1 MTRTLVGSCADL
13 KCHFGATC
21 RARGQHVQCAC
32 EFKCADLKA
41 SPVCASD
48 ANTYASEC
56 QMRLFGCRYQKKVS
70 VRHSGQCAAE
80 ESVTV
85 GPAKRSTVFK
95 TTPEKWTREVSET
108 QSGATTPT
116 HATDLKV
123 ERPAFDGHALL
134 ELPRLQAYTRLTLEV
149 EFTSFRGDA
158 ILLYNGQTPS
168 GEGDFA
174 ALTLRQWRVE
184 FRYNLGS
191 GTVVLSSQEP
201 VAAGRP
207 VRVVAKRY
215 LWDGMLSVDGQ
226 EDVSGRSHGDLKSLD
241 LSDNLFVGGVASE
254 QNKVFE
260 NIGVKDG
267 LVGCLLRL
275 RIGRRQ
281 VDLAKD
287 VIRASN
293 VRACEHLD
301 ACVGAPCANQATC
314 VPQPQPEAFRCVCG
328 ARFTGR
334 QCETA
339 VDACAS
345 SPCTSG
351 STCVAADESS
361 FVCQCPP
368 GRTGKVCD
376 DCEYIFVLSLRSM
389 SPVDQ
394 REMAAVRVPD
404 FWGASFLQL
413 PTLEGVGVAFTIEVW
428 FLTRALHGLLLYN
441 GQHASRGDF
450 VALNLEDG
458 RLHFRYDLGAGQ
470 ANDSGLV
477 AIA

>member
-1 MTRTLVGSCADL
+1 
-13 KCHFGATC
+13 
-21 RARGQHVQCAC
+21 
-32 EFKCADLKA
+32 
-41 SPVCASD
+41 
-48 ANTYASEC
+48 
-56 QMRLFGCRYQKKVS
+56 MRLLGCRYQKKVS
-70 VRHSGQCAAE
+70 VRHSGQCAAA

-134 ELPRLQAYTRLTLEV
+134 ELARLEAYTRLTLEV

-191 GTVVLSSQEP
+191 GTVVLASQEP

-275 RIGRRQ
+275 RIGRRL

-376 DCEYIFVLSLRSM
+376 DCEYSSCISSLNESRRPTRDGGRARARLLGRLLPAVAHSGGRGRGLHHRGLVPHTCAPRTAPLQRPARVQRRLRGAQPRGRPPALPLRPRGRPGQRQRTRGHRVSLTPALTSDPTRVSLRSA
-389 SPVDQ
+389 
-394 REMAAVRVPD
+394 ERVSLGE
-404 FWGASFLQL
+404 WHSARITRRRKVGTLQL
-413 PTLEGVGVAFTIEVW
+413 
-428 FLTRALHGLLLYN
+428 
-441 GQHASRGDF
+441 D
-450 VALNLEDG
+450 DG
-458 RLHFRYDLGAGQ
+458 
-470 ANDSGLV
+470 
-477 AIA
+477 